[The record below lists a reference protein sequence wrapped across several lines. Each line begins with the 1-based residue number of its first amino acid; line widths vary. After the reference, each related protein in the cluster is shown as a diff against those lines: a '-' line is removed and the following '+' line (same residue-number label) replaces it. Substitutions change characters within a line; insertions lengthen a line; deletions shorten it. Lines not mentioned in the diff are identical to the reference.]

1 LSALQEL
8 IRNTTDPELLNSAIF
23 AIAQQDNSQAATL
36 LRQIAE
42 NDALGV
48 ELRKQAIYWLAE
60 EHEDRALPFLTD
72 LYGKVTNQELK
83 RQVLFAVAETEDPSA
98 VGWLLQRAGDAREPL
113 EVRKQALFWA
123 NEAGDLPVAQL
134 RSLYDGA
141 TERELREHLIWLMS
155 ESDDRAAIDALI
167 DVARRDPDQEM
178 RRKAV
183 FWVGESDDPRAEEFL
198 VEILGQGPPR

>member
-1 LSALQEL
+1 MM
-8 IRNTTDPELLNSAIF
+8 NSAWRR
-23 AIAQQDNSQAATL
+23 S
-36 LRQIAE
+36 
-42 NDALGV
+42 
-48 ELRKQAIYWLAE
+48 
-60 EHEDRALPFLTD
+60 
-72 LYGKVTNQELK
+72 
-83 RQVLFAVAETEDPSA
+83 SS
-98 VGWLLQRAGDAREPL
+98 GWLLQRAGDAREPL

-155 ESDDRAAIDALI
+155 ESDDRGALDALI

-198 VEILGQGPPR
+198 LEILGAQP